1 MKEIDSEGLDTNE
14 LNLEELDTEEL
25 DTEELDTEELD
36 TEESDTEESDTE
48 ESDTEESNT
57 EELQSE
63 ELESKGLNFKPKA
76 FKDFNFKNIKFK
88 GLSLEGK
95 NFRGLDFKGLK
106 INSIRFKLILFFSG
120 LVLTSLILVGRV
132 SIQRFNESVTQDTE
146 TSLIRIAEDASKLTQ
161 SRLET
166 HKKTLDM
173 IALIPDVNT
182 MDWEIQGPIL
192 LQKVSETDFLDIA
205 VVDMEGNALYTDGKT
220 AQLGDREYIKKA
232 LSGESNVS
240 DVLVSRVT
248 YDVVLMTATPIRRD
262 GEVVGALIGR
272 RDGNALSEITDDT
285 RFGESGYS
293 FIINKTG
300 AIMADRDRDKVR
312 SQFNPIYGSIQDE
325 RYKSEAELFE
335 KMLEEKSGVSIYSFE
350 ENEYYAGYSPI
361 EGTDWIFAVTAYKD
375 EILSSVTELQQVMNR
390 IIVIAIA
397 VSVVFVY
404 IIASSI
410 SGPIVVGVK
419 HAKEIASLNLMQK
432 VPESHMKRKDEIG
445 QLAQALQTITDAL
458 GETITEISNTASQVL
473 SASEELSSTSQQSAS
488 TAAQIA
494 QTINEIAKGAADQAE
509 RTQEGSINANE
520 LGRLGDDN
528 QIYMRNLNNQSDKVS
543 EVVKEGLTEIDGLYK
558 ITEENN
564 KATLEVKDVIVQTN
578 DSSKRIGQVSN
589 VISSIAQQT
598 NLLALNAA
606 IEAARAGNAG
616 RGFAVVAEEIKNL
629 SLQSSQ
635 STKEIDS
642 IVSELLMNAQNAVKT
657 IERGLAITEE
667 QTKSVNRNKDKYL
680 LIDKAMQETRDTVHQ
695 LNISSEQMNK
705 STEQILE
712 SMEGLSAIAEENSA
726 ATEQASASIQEDAAS
741 AEEISATSEGLT
753 ILAKGLQSLIQKFN
767 I

>member
-1 MKEIDSEGLDTNE
+1 MKEIDSEGIDTE
-14 LNLEELDTEEL
+14 GIDTEEL
-25 DTEELDTEELD
+25 DTEEVH
-36 TEESDTEESDTE
+36 
-48 ESDTEESNT
+48 
-57 EELQSE
+57 SE
-63 ELESKGLNFKPKA
+63 ELESKGLNLKRKV

-95 NFRGLDFKGLK
+95 NFKELDFKGLK

-120 LVLTSLILVGRV
+120 LVLISLILVGRV

-146 TSLIRIAEDASKLTQ
+146 TSLIRMAEDASKLTA

-166 HKKTLDM
+166 RKKTLDM
-173 IALIPDVNT
+173 IALIPDINT
-182 MDWEIQGPIL
+182 MDWEIQRPIL
-192 LQKVSETDFLDIA
+192 LDKVNETDFLDIA
-205 VVDMEGNALYTDGKT
+205 VVDMDGNAQYTDGT
-220 AQLGDREYIKKA
+220 ISQLGDREYIKKA

-248 YDVVLMTATPIRRD
+248 YDVVLMTATPIRKNTK
-262 GEVVGALIGR
+262 VVGALIAR

-285 RFGESGYS
+285 TFGESGYS

-300 AIMADRDRDKVR
+300 AIMADRDRDKVS

-335 KMLEEKSGVSIYSFE
+335 KMLAEKSGTGIYSFE
-350 ENEYYAGYSPI
+350 DNEYYTGYSPI
-361 EGTDWIFAVTAYKD
+361 EGTDWIFAVTAHKD
-375 EILSSVTELQQVMNR
+375 EVLSTVSELQKVMNK

-410 SGPIVVGVK
+410 SGPISVGVR
-419 HAKEIASLNLMQK
+419 HAKEIASLNLTQK
-432 VPESHMKRKDEIG
+432 IPESYKRRNDEIG
-445 QLAQALQTITDAL
+445 QLSQALQTISDAL
-458 GETITEISNTASQVL
+458 GETISEISNTASQVL
-473 SASEELSSTSQQSAS
+473 WASEELSSTSQQSAS

-494 QTINEIAKGAADQAE
+494 QTINGIAKGAADQAE
-509 RTQEGSINANE
+509 RTQQGSINANE

-528 QIYMRNLNNQSDKVS
+528 QIYMKNLNNQSDKVS

-564 KATLEVKDVIVQTN
+564 KATHEVKDVIVQTN

-589 VISSIAQQT
+589 VISSISRQT

-606 IEAARAGNAG
+606 IEAARAGTAG

-642 IVSELLMNAQNAVKT
+642 IVSELLMNSQNAVKT

-667 QTKSVNRNKDKYL
+667 QTKSVNRNRDKYL
-680 LIDKAMQETRDTVHQ
+680 LIDKAMQETKDTVHQ

-712 SMEGLSAIAEENSA
+712 SMESLSAIAEENSA

-741 AEEISATSEGLT
+741 AEEISATSESLT
-753 ILAKGLQSLIQKFN
+753 TLAKGLQLLIQKFS